1 MIGKFILNWFICL
14 VFFLPA
20 WAVVAWSDLGGTF
33 DLVVTTAF
41 AGFFSLLLLIDRQDE
56 GRAY

>member
-33 DLVVTTAF
+33 DFVITAAF